1 MHNALKSKK
10 KNELMTSSELLAGY
24 ERAMESGELRDDP
37 AQRRVLEKLGNV
49 LAALSPA
56 QHKRSFSIVSLWSKP
71 AKSEARSLYIWGQ
84 VGRGKSMV
92 MDLFF
97 NSAALPQK
105 RRVHF
110 HAFMQEVHAR
120 IHELR
125 QDGARGKS
133 GADPV
138 IALAR
143 EIATETKLLCFDEL
157 QATDVADATLLYRL
171 FAELFEQR
179 VVIVSTSNRPPAE
192 LYTGGVQK
200 ERFDK
205 FVALI
210 ESQMEIAA
218 LDSDTDY
225 RGTKTPSHRRTF
237 HYPLDESASTFIASW
252 TGEKQA
258 VQGNIAVMGRKLPF
272 KLYGSDIGRFTFSD
286 LCEKPV
292 GAADYLAIA
301 KQLKM
306 LILTDIPKLAAEK
319 RNEAKRFVTLID
331 ALYEHKVKLIATA
344 EVPAEKI
351 YDSGDGSFE
360 FKRTVSRLN
369 EMQSESWLHHD

>member
-1 MHNALKSKK
+1 MHNTLKSKK
-10 KNELMTSSELLAGY
+10 KNELMAVSDLLAGY
-24 ERAMESGELRDDP
+24 ERAQQSGEIHDDP
-37 AQRRVLEKLGNV
+37 AQRRVLEKLGE
-49 LAALSPA
+49 LSAALTEGGSERPFLL
-56 QHKRSFSIVSLWSKP
+56 RRLWSKQNK
-71 AKSEARSLYIWGQ
+71 AEARSLYIWGQ

-97 NSAALPQK
+97 DAAPVSQK

-125 QDGARGKS
+125 QHGARGKS

-138 IALAR
+138 IELAR
-143 EIATETKLLCFDEL
+143 DIAASTRLLCFDEL

-171 FAELFEQR
+171 FAELFEQK

-192 LYTGGVQK
+192 LYTGGIQK
-200 ERFDK
+200 ERFTK
-205 FVALI
+205 FIALI
-210 ESQMEIAA
+210 ESHMDVAA
-218 LDSDTDY
+218 LDSQTDY
-225 RGTKTPSHRRTF
+225 RGIKTPAHQKTY
-237 HYPLDESASTFIASW
+237 HYPLGQDAEAFIRSW
-252 TGEKQA
+252 VGDVQP
-258 VQGNIAVMGRKLPF
+258 VQGSLSVMGRKLPF
-272 KLYGSDIGRFTFSD
+272 RRYGTDAGRFSFHD
-286 LCEKPV
+286 LCEQPV

-301 KQLKM
+301 KQVRL

-331 ALYEHKVKLIATA
+331 ALYEHKVKLVATA
-344 EVPAEKI
+344 EVAAEQI

-360 FKRTVSRLN
+360 FKRTVSRLH
-369 EMQSESWLHHD
+369 EMQSESWIKQ